1 MSKTTMRKIAV
12 PVPAGM
18 QGGMELILESLKV
31 TIPQGLR
38 AGQDFYVL
46 VPVAAP
52 PRMAPSASSDR
63 IAERL
68 QRLPPN
74 VLISLVAEACA
85 ASPRMCAAVDKAT
98 AEYDPVPHWAV
109 TSVLTSA
116 DLLVPI
122 MEHLKIRHG
131 AVASVCKAWEQAWQ
145 ATSERRCRLRHLSS
159 FPIPDEYGLL
169 PASKDQLTVLSE
181 PGVPKTFFAYSFHEH
196 EVKVLNDEMSC
207 LRSFRVG
214 GTINRMAATPAGVYL
229 AGHSD
234 SIPPQ
239 DTEAELRLLDGATGE
254 QLARWTDPATDR
266 VSGMAFGPDDTLY
279 ALCFGGDHG
288 AYWSKVV
295 ALDASTLEKRF
306 EFFVGG
312 GRTSGALAVGNGAV
326 YVSEPYIHST
336 SPLGAIRVFTL
347 TGEPLRVLQGEWQQ
361 LRDLCFF
368 RDHLFFSRGEAIW
381 PYQEGRIKVVML
393 DLQGEEVHAYED
405 DEWRAR
411 REESENG
418 IVSFAGMMVSGSE
431 LLVHVISGDAESDQ
445 AESDQAFMTVLTTGP
460 AAVVALSRDNTAN
473 G

>member
-1 MSKTTMRKIAV
+1 MSMRKIAV
-12 PVPAGM
+12 TVPAGM
-18 QGGMELILESLKV
+18 QGDMELELSLKV

-38 AGQDFYVL
+38 AGQEFDVL

-52 PRMAPSASSDR
+52 PRMAPSALSDR

-68 QRLPPN
+68 QRLPSN

-85 ASPRMCAAVDKAT
+85 ANPRMCAAVDKAT
-98 AEYDPVPHWAV
+98 AEYDPVPQWAV

-145 ATSERRCRLRHLSS
+145 ATSERRCMLRHLSS

-169 PASKDQLTVLSE
+169 PASSDQITVLSE
-181 PGVPKTFFAYSFHEH
+181 PGVPKTFFAYSFDAH

-306 EFFVGG
+306 EFFVWVRRTSDAQ

-326 YVSEPYIHST
+326 YVLEQ
-336 SPLGAIRVFTL
+336 GAIRVFTL

-381 PYQEGRIKVVML
+381 PYQEGRFKVVML

-411 REESENG
+411 REDPEEG
-418 IVSFAGMMVSGSE
+418 TVSFARMMPCGSE
-431 LLVHVISGDAESDQ
+431 LLVHVISGDLASDQ
-445 AESDQAFMTVLTTGP
+445 AESDQAFMTVLTTGTA
-460 AAVVALSRDNTAN
+460 AAVALLRDNTDV
-473 G
+473 

>member
-1 MSKTTMRKIAV
+1 MGIPTLV
-12 PVPAGM
+12 EAG
-18 QGGMELILESLKV
+18 
-31 TIPQGLR
+31 TRLR
-38 AGQDFYVL
+38 G
-46 VPVAAP
+46 
-52 PRMAPSASSDR
+52 MAPSATSDR

-74 VLISLVAEACA
+74 VLISLVAEECA
-85 ASPRMCAAVDKAT
+85 ANPRMCAAVDKAT
-98 AEYDPVPHWAV
+98 AEYDPVPQWAV

-145 ATSERRCRLRHLSS
+145 ATSERRCMLRHLSS

-169 PASKDQLTVLSE
+169 PASCDQITVLSE
-181 PGVPKTFFAYSFHEH
+181 PGVPKTFFAYSFDAH

-214 GTINRMAATPAGVYL
+214 GIVYLMAATPAGVYL

-254 QLARWTDPATDR
+254 QLARWTDPATER

-306 EFFVGG
+306 EFFVWVRRTSDAQ

-326 YVSEPYIHST
+326 YVLEQ
-336 SPLGAIRVFTL
+336 GAIRVFTL
-347 TGEPLRVLQGEWQQ
+347 TGEPLRVLQVALDATRQQ
-361 LRDLCFF
+361 LRDLHFF

-381 PYQEGRIKVVML
+381 PYQEGRFKVVMI

-411 REESENG
+411 REESESG
-418 IVSFAGMMVSGSE
+418 IVSFGGMMVSGSE

-460 AAVVALSRDNTAN
+460 AAVVALSRENTDM
-473 G
+473 